1 MIFENWNT
9 RTLVAVVSGEQHGI
23 CIHQPSSQH
32 LSVSHLLLPVHVL
45 PGFRWGNLAGGRPAK
60 PPASILREH
69 CFLTNS
75 GSWAKSFIPSS
86 DIWLVSSK
94 MPALP
99 FTVDFSLDVLGA
111 MPCPQKHSFTHW
123 FSLWP
128 PSEIEAELASCWVC
142 VDSRCVH
149 LREPERAEK
158 PADGQTGV
166 CAST

>member
-1 MIFENWNT
+1 MVFVSINPAPSISP
-9 RTLVAVVSGEQHGI
+9 LVT
-23 CIHQPSSQH
+23 SSF
-32 LSVSHLLLPVHVL
+32 LSHVL
-45 PGFRWGNLAGGRPAK
+45 PRVQMGNPPGDRPAK

-69 CFLTNS
+69 CFLANS
-75 GSWAKSFIPSS
+75 GSWAKGFIPSS

-99 FTVDFSLDVLGA
+99 FRVDFSLDVLSA
-111 MPCPQKHSFTHW
+111 MQCPQKHGFTHW

-128 PSEIEAELASCWVC
+128 PSDIEARLSSCRVC

-166 CAST
+166 CASA